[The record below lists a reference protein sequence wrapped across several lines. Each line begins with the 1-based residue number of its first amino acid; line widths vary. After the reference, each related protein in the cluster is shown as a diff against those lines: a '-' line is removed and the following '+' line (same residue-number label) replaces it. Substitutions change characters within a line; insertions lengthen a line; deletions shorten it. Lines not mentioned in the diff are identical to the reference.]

1 VPLVAGGVL
10 AALALTVTL
19 VLALRDEPKTGAAT
33 GPTPTPTVTPTRS
46 PTTTPDPV
54 ATPAL
59 SAKVAKTIEDVA
71 DRPGGIAVIAG
82 DIWISSTRQPY
93 LTRVAEATGSKRPRH
108 PKVGTDVSAI
118 VTYHGDVWVA
128 LGSNREVVRVDGA
141 TGRVRNHFRVP
152 GDARRLAVDRH
163 GVWVATR
170 SNAGLPGY
178 IYQLDRRTGRVLD
191 TLQVNEGVGGL
202 LAAAGA
208 VWYVKRDTAKL
219 ARLTPG
225 DEAGE
230 DFTTLPAPARSMR
243 YGNGS
248 IFVVTES
255 EDTVVRV
262 DMDGE
267 GQVTGTAG
275 HSPAQALYAG
285 GFVWVASRNDHSVY
299 VLDPQTL
306 LEVGKPIRVGLNPI
320 GMVANRNSI
329 WVIGTGDNSL
339 TRIDYR

>member
-1 VPLVAGGVL
+1 VGV
-10 AALALTVTL
+10 
-19 VLALRDEPKTGAAT
+19 G
-33 GPTPTPTVTPTRS
+33 
-46 PTTTPDPV
+46 
-54 ATPAL
+54 
-59 SAKVAKTIEDVA
+59 
-71 DRPGGIAVIAG
+71 
-82 DIWISSTRQPY
+82 
-93 LTRVAEATGSKRPRH
+93 
-108 PKVGTDVSAI
+108 
-118 VTYHGDVWVA
+118 
-128 LGSNREVVRVDGA
+128 LGSNGEVVRVVGA
-141 TGRVRNHFRVP
+141 TGRVRDRFPVP

-170 SNAGLPGY
+170 SNAGAPGY
-178 IYQLDRRTGRVLD
+178 IFQLDGRNGRVVD

-208 VWYVKRDTAKL
+208 IWYVKRDTAKL

-225 DEAGE
+225 AETGE
-230 DFTTLPAPARSMR
+230 DFTTLPAPSRSMR

-255 EDTVVRV
+255 EDTIVRV
-262 DMDGE
+262 DVDGE

-285 GFVWVASRNDHSVY
+285 GFVWVASRNDHNVY
-299 VLDPQTL
+299 VLDPETL
-306 LEVGKPIRVGLNPI
+306 LEVRKPIRVGLNPI
-320 GMVANRNSI
+320 GMVASGNSI